1 MTEDNLLLIF
11 IKNPEPGKV
20 KTRLAATIGNQ
31 KAYKVYLKL
40 LKHTIRATQN
50 VNAGKQ
56 VWYSAFIDSDDFISE
71 PEFDKKVQRGKNL
84 GVRMLHAFKNGFNE
98 GYDNIVI
105 IGSDCPDVNP
115 VLLEQ
120 AFNGLSEH
128 DLVIGPSADG
138 GYYLL
143 GMNKLQPELFS
154 DIDWST
160 ERVLEQTLEKA
171 KSLSLSVSCL
181 PELNDIDTIED
192 LVKAGWDEA
201 TSN

>member
-1 MTEDNLLLIF
+1 VTENNLLLIF

-20 KTRLAATIGNQ
+20 KTRLAATIGNN
-31 KAYKVYLKL
+31 KAYQIYLKL
-40 LKHTIRATQN
+40 LKHTIRAAQD
-50 VNAGKQ
+50 VDADKQ
-56 VWYSAFIDSDDFISE
+56 VWYSALIDSDDFISE
-71 PEFDKKVQRGKNL
+71 PEFEKKLQRGKNL
-84 GVRMLHAFKNGFNE
+84 GARMLHAFKNGFNE
-98 GYDNIVI
+98 DYDNIVI

-120 AFNGLSEH
+120 AFIELRKH

-143 GMNKLQPELFS
+143 GMNTLREELFS

-171 KSLSLSVSCL
+171 KSLSLSVTRL

-201 TSN
+201 T